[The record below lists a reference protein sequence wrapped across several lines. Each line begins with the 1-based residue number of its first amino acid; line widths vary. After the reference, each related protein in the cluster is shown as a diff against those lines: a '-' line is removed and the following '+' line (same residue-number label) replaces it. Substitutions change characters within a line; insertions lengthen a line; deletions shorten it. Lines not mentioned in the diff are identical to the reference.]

1 MQLLLMPRVLAL
13 VLRASYGPR
22 CWYPLNRLE
31 VVAWDQPVLA
41 VGPVYFGL
49 PPPIVLVAE
58 NGKYVPLVESE
69 FLGDGCLIHVHGACW
84 RRDVVSQTKFGA
96 AVEGC

>member
-1 MQLLLMPRVLAL
+1 MPGVLAL
-13 VLRASYGPR
+13 DLRASDGPR
-22 CWYPLNRLE
+22 CWYLLNRLE
-31 VVAWDQPVLA
+31 VVARDQPVLA

-69 FLGDGCLIHVHGACW
+69 FLGDRCLIHVHGACW
-84 RRDVVSQTKFGA
+84 RGDVVSQTKIGP
-96 AVEGC
+96 AVKGC